1 MHTRNC
7 YQQVKPTKPP
17 AGRIRENARSA
28 RRATKR
34 NHIISFPFF
43 FLIHVISE
51 KRGLRCSRT
60 IRGRGRRHQP
70 QALPRRPRGRGSG
83 VSRRR
88 RGELGGRAEVVGRGE
103 RRGKHWRRP
112 RGRAAVVVTIVGADS
127 STTAGSSGGGSV
139 RRRREQHRA
148 VLAAAGADRHVADGA
163 AGRPVAVAGPAEVAR
178 LVHVVVVE
186 VAELGVPAQA
196 ARARQPRL
204 GRRRARPSH
213 LLQQVGAA
221 AAAAAAPAPRRRR
234 RGARVAHGLRLLL
247 LLIMRGDDLAEQLDA
262 RRPGGRHLDVRRQH
276 VARGQRR
283 WLVDGSMVSEGAI
296 TY

>member
-1 MHTRNC
+1 
-7 YQQVKPTKPP
+7 
-17 AGRIRENARSA
+17 
-28 RRATKR
+28 
-34 NHIISFPFF
+34 
-43 FLIHVISE
+43 
-51 KRGLRCSRT
+51 
-60 IRGRGRRHQP
+60 
-70 QALPRRPRGRGSG
+70 
-83 VSRRR
+83 
-88 RGELGGRAEVVGRGE
+88 
-103 RRGKHWRRP
+103 
-112 RGRAAVVVTIVGADS
+112 
-127 STTAGSSGGGSV
+127 
-139 RRRREQHRA
+139 
-148 VLAAAGADRHVADGA
+148 
-163 AGRPVAVAGPAEVAR
+163 VAGPAEVAR

-283 WLVDGSMVSEGAI
+283 WLVDGSVVTEGAI